1 MLIAALVQTVA
12 TVLLAGIAWTVQMV
26 VYPAFALVPAGSWA
40 RYHAAHSRAITLV
53 VGPPWVAQGLATAAL
68 LILAPGEPLVWV
80 AAVAAA
86 AGVAVTLPAVSLHGR
101 LDPAAHP
108 GDLRR
113 LLRVNLV
120 RALVWSA
127 GSVAGVLLTTASGA

>member
-1 MLIAALVQTVA
+1 MLIAAVVQTVA
-12 TVLLAGIAWTVQMV
+12 TVLLAGIAWTVQVV

-68 LILAPGEPLVWV
+68 LVLAPGEPLVL
-80 AAVAAA
+80 VAAA

-127 GSVAGVLLTTASGA
+127 GSVVGVLLVTASGA